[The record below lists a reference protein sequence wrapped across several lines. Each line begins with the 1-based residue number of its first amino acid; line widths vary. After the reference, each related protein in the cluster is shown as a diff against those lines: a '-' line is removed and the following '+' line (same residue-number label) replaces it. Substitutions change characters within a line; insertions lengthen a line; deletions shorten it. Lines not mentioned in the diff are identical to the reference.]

1 MSARKRATKK
11 RSNRKGLGRKTKKSE
26 TFEVASNAQAFGR
39 LREWFLPNGG
49 IFSCLNLHGNTKWL
63 PEALVWLALC
73 WAWSESKNV
82 TDAFEGAVTQCKQLG
97 ITSLSTYQGF
107 MNALVRWTNQLMS
120 VLWPILHQRM

>member
-63 PEALVWLALC
+63 PGCIPHFAIGLVFAIGW
-73 WAWSESKNV
+73 
-82 TDAFEGAVTQCKQLG
+82 FRG
-97 ITSLSTYQGF
+97 IGPFSFTLEKCARFG
-107 MNALVRWTNQLMS
+107 
-120 VLWPILHQRM
+120 HG

>member
-63 PEALVWLALC
+63 PEALGAHNVLC
-73 WAWSESKNV
+73 AMGTMW
-82 TDAFEGAVTQCKQLG
+82 
-97 ITSLSTYQGF
+97 
-107 MNALVRWTNQLMS
+107 
-120 VLWPILHQRM
+120 